1 MYLLAI
7 TLGLCISYFI
17 LFFLFPFFFEH
28 RIAKVTKKSF
38 LFAAVVTFLSFTGYL
53 AGFHISDLEFANRL
67 QHAFGGGFLAFLI
80 CFLATKDSG
89 VKISKFQFFIFSALI
104 VTALGVINESM
115 EYVLQNYFGF
125 TLMFADSINDTWLD
139 LVSNT
144 VGIAI
149 AGVCFTPFVNTRP
162 VAL

>member
-7 TLGLCISYFI
+7 TFGLCVAYFV
-17 LFFLFPFFFEH
+17 LLFLFPYFFEN

-38 LFAAVVTFLSFTGYL
+38 SFVALIAFLSLTGYL
-53 AGFHISDLEFANRL
+53 AGFRIPDLEFANRL

-80 CFLATKDSG
+80 CFLAIKDAG
-89 VKISKFQFFIFSALI
+89 VKISKFKFFIFSALI
-104 VTALGVINESM
+104 VTALGVVNESM